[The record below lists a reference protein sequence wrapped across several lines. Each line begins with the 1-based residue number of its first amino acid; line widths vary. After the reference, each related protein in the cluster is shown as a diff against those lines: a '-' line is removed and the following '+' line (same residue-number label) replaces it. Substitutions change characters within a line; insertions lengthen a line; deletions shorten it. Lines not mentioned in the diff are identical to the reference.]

1 MSKRTIRIVRR
12 KRQPDVNT
20 ELQQPAPEPIP
31 NSLQELTSEVTEEF
45 QKGFS
50 LFALA
55 WKNVFTYT
63 WMNLKICF
71 TFACLAFLICLFT
84 VYNTAINE
92 RKNAFTRGSASA
104 NVILTQTQSTL
115 DFFHEELKDFALED
129 KYYCRSYNALISER
143 YGVGGKY
150 SGDTSFY
157 TLEVDGKTY
166 NASKVINFTS
176 ILHPEDKYF
185 TEFDR
190 IEFKENF
197 GKENFFSMGHYPATP
212 EEIAVSPLMLE
223 AYGLKGEDVMGKT
236 LTVYL
241 KDPREGHDPLYHLY
255 SYTVCGIIDE
265 DVYSLTGHAS
275 NTNTRPVVLFQH
287 ENTHANASRF
297 VRYRMYLKDWPDA
310 DKMLEWQTYFRGA
323 DSSYAYLGF
332 NYVQKANAL
341 ARIQILASNLYI
353 IVGSALIVGLVL
365 TIFLMIDK
373 YMKVF
378 SRSSGILM
386 TLGMRRSQLFLM
398 LGMQLFILCILAV
411 PVAFLLTAGGYYVIN
426 LLVKWV
432 TNIALGISIG
442 KLVSMLLAGI
452 ATVVVLSLIF
462 FIYALFK
469 FRFKTIKDYLTTE
482 VD

>member
-1 MSKRTIRIVRR
+1 MSKRIVRR
-12 KRQPDVNT
+12 IVRKKPQEGNT
-20 ELQQPAPEPIP
+20 APEVNEAEKEEAAPVDP
-31 NSLQELTSEVTEEF
+31 LLALADVGEELE
-45 QKGFS
+45 KGFS
-50 LFALA
+50 LFGLA

-71 TFACLAFLICLFT
+71 TFCLFT
-84 VYNTAINE
+84 VYNAAINE
-92 RKNAFTRGSASA
+92 REEAFTRGSASA
-104 NVILTQTQSTL
+104 NLIITQSSKTL
-115 DFFHEELKDFALED
+115 DFFHEELKTFALED
-129 KYYCRSYNALISER
+129 VYYGRSYNTLISER

-157 TLEVDGKTY
+157 TLEVDGKAY

-176 ILHPEDKYF
+176 IVHPEDKYF
-185 TEFDR
+185 TEADR
-190 IEFKENF
+190 IELKENF
-197 GKENFFSMGHYPATP
+197 GKDSFFSMGHYPATP
-212 EEIAVSPLMLE
+212 EEIAVSPIMLE
-223 AYGLKGEDVMGKT
+223 AYGLEGKDVMGKM

-241 KDPREGHDPLYHLY
+241 KDPREGYDPLYKLY

-287 ENTHANASRF
+287 ENEHAGGSHF
-297 VRYRMYLKDWPDA
+297 VRYRLYLKDWPDA
-310 DKMLEWQTYFRGA
+310 DKMIEWREHFAGV
-323 DSSYAYLGF
+323 DESYSYLGF
-332 NYVQKANAL
+332 GYVQKANAL
-341 ARIQILASNLYI
+341 ARIQILATNLYI
-353 IVGSALIVGLVL
+353 IVGAALIVGLVL

-386 TLGMRRSQLFLM
+386 TLGLRRSQLYLM
-398 LGMQLFILCILAV
+398 LGMQLFILCVLAV

-432 TNIALGISIG
+432 TNVALGISIG
-442 KLVSMLLAGI
+442 KLISMLLAGI
-452 ATVVVLSLIF
+452 ATVIALSLIF
-462 FIYALFK
+462 FVYALFK
-469 FRFKTIKDYLTTE
+469 FRVKTIKDYLTTE